1 MEVSQL
7 GGRSLYKVG
16 ATLGS
21 FKQSGNIPVSKKLFM
36 QLANTENVNLHYFK
50 IFISISP
57 PTDLLLLKSLITC
70 LMSFTETC

>member
-1 MEVSQL
+1 
-7 GGRSLYKVG
+7 
-16 ATLGS
+16 
-21 FKQSGNIPVSKKLFM
+21 M

-70 LMSFTETC
+70 FMSFTETCLNKDLVVILKFSLIVLTLG